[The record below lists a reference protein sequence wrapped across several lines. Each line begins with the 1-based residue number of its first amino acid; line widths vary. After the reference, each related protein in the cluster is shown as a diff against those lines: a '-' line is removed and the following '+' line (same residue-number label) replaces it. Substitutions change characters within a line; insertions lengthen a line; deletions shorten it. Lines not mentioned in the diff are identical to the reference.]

1 MSIPNVTELLT
12 DNIGVMYEHVLLLVV
27 VLGGFIFYARYFKI
41 GLMLH
46 FACVGVLF
54 TYFYQYNLYYVSSL
68 AVFFMFFVIMV
79 LSLYA
84 SGRVSRTG
92 GIV

>member
-1 MSIPNVTELLT
+1 MSIPNVLELLT
-12 DNIGVMYEHVLLLVV
+12 GNVGVMYEHVLLFIV
-27 VLGGFIFYARYFKI
+27 VLGGFIFYARDFKI
-41 GLMLH
+41 GVMLH

-54 TYFYQYNLYYVSSL
+54 MFFYQNSLYYVSSL

-84 SGRVSRTG
+84 SGRVTRTG